1 MCKNKTHRQNQ
12 EPLKNKELAEAEIKM
27 DIDYFSGSTLL
38 FPFYKVTYKVISIIS
53 YFLLAL
59 RVPTRGT
66 QKEDSSPNVK
76 TLIITIN
83 VLQFSFKIWSL
94 MKLDVP

>member
-1 MCKNKTHRQNQ
+1 MCKDKTHRQNQ

-66 QKEDSSPNVK
+66 QKTAAQMLKHLSLLSMCC
-76 TLIITIN
+76 
-83 VLQFSFKIWSL
+83 SFLLKFGH
-94 MKLDVP
+94 